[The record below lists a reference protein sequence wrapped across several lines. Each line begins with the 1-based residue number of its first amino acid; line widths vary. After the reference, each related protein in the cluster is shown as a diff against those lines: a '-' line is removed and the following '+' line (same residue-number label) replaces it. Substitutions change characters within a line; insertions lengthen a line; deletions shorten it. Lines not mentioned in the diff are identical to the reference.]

1 MANFSEAYDF
11 ALFEERTAAAPAVV
25 EQPQR
30 QPRRGPQ
37 RSPRE
42 NVVELPRHEA
52 EKRVKPKRRPFRFL
66 AASVCFLVVS
76 AIVASVVHSQVLLTE
91 LTQEIN
97 NVTDSLAKAESVEIQ
112 LSMQAA
118 LRMNDGQIEKYAASE
133 LGLSKISGAQVTY
146 INVAR
151 ADQGQVLGDLD
162 GGSVLDRLWGSIRGL
177 FAR

>member
-11 ALFEERTAAAPAVV
+11 SLFEERTAAAPAVV

-42 NVVELPRHEA
+42 NVVELPKHEA
-52 EKRVKPKRRPFRFL
+52 EKRARPKRRPFRFL

-118 LRMNDGQIEKYAASE
+118 LRMNDGQIEKYAAGE

-162 GGSVLDRLWGSIRGL
+162 GGSVLDRLWGSLRGL